1 MAPDL
6 TQAYKKL
13 GPRGTQ
19 VAMQTL
25 FFSVMAPIYNV
36 HPLVPEEQA
45 DLVAFLKEAQTK
57 PESEWNTPIL
67 LLIAL
72 LLGCVLVA
80 LTGFLWR
87 DRVKSVRRTL
97 VEKATRQG
105 ARI

>member
-6 TQAYKKL
+6 THAYKKL

-45 DLVAFLKEAQTK
+45 DLVAFLKEAQAK
-57 PESEWNTPIL
+57 PESQWNTPIL

-80 LTGFLWR
+80 LTGFLWK
-87 DRVKSVRRTL
+87 DRVKSVRRAL
-97 VEKATRQG
+97 VERATRQG